1 MRTRADT
8 HVRDAAGDSNSRV
21 AQAFDADE
29 TKVFSEPAAPS
40 SITITRL
47 ASEVAK
53 RLRSTGGR
61 PSDPNWTMT
70 RQVPFAVSTWAAL
83 GQLAEDLS
91 ARGRRV
97 APTQLAAMLVESGLK
112 SIEDAASSSPAALD
126 RHLQGRDAPAESN
139 P

>member
-1 MRTRADT
+1 MSTRVDT
-8 HVRDAAGDSNSRV
+8 HARDAGGDSRI

-29 TKVFSEPAAPS
+29 TKVLAAS
-40 SITITRL
+40 DASASLTITRL
-47 ASEVAK
+47 ASEVAS

-112 SIEDAASSSPAALD
+112 SIEDAEPSSPAALD
-126 RHLQGRDAPAESN
+126 RHLQGRDAPPESN